1 MPPEPLSWDRKEF
14 LKERKHERSESL
26 GPVARWRDSPH
37 HAPREFN
44 NRWQSAEF
52 RRPPG
57 HGKQGGWHMF
67 SDDSG
72 HGYASSRSNEKM
84 LEDESFRPSF
94 SRGEGRYG
102 RNGRDSRGSYNQR
115 DCKGHSWETSSLS
128 PNTPGRPNDMNNEQR
143 PQDDN
148 MTYSSNPHSDFGSTW
163 DQIQL
168 KDHLDRTGGSNGIAA
183 GQKCDK
189 ENSLGSMD
197 WRHLKWSRSGSM
209 SSRGSGFSHSSSSK
223 SIGAIDSSEA
233 KTESQPK
240 NATPVQ
246 SPSGDAT
253 ACVTSAAPSEET
265 NSRKKPRLGW
275 GEGLAKYE
283 KKKVDPA
290 DVIMNKDGAV
300 CPVGNMEPVQSFSSH
315 LADKSPRVTML
326 SDCASPATPSSVAC
340 SSSPGVEEKPFGKA
354 AGVDNDSNLYRSP
367 GPELQS
373 HQEGFSFKLEKL
385 DYNSLANVTSS
396 LHELLQSDDPSPM
409 DSSTMRPTAMNK
421 LLIWKGDISKV
432 LEVTESEIDLLE
444 NKLKILN
451 SDSRD
456 SCAAASSSLPVE
468 ESDKSG
474 KEHATAKNL
483 ITRPAPLQI
492 FSSEDTDPQKL
503 ALGNGEQGESC
514 GVKDQDMDSPGTAT
528 SKFVEQ
534 LPLLK
539 VASSDMGNPSGCA
552 ENQDLVQTAE
562 RDVECLVAGKDE
574 EKSDL
579 SVHGNSRM
587 LLVSEIVTPVSDGL
601 DLCAGVVDT
610 LCDSIFS
617 SNKESAN
624 RASDIFNKLLPKDNC
639 GVDISGLGISSSW
652 KNDSLI
658 KEKFKARKRRLR
670 FMERVITLKY
680 KAHQQLWKEDVRL
693 FSERKYRPKSHKKC
707 DLGLRNTTNGN
718 QKHRSSIRSRF
729 STPGNLSLVP
739 TKEVEKFANK
749 VLCDSQVKL
758 YRNSL
763 KMPALILDKK
773 EKIVTR
779 FVSSNGLVE
788 DPCAVEKERALIN
801 PWTPEEKEAFIEKL
815 VVFGKDFK
823 KIASF
828 FDHKTTADC
837 VEFYYKHHKS
847 VAFQKAK
854 KKPDISKL
862 GKSSANT
869 YMINPGTKW
878 NREVNAASLDILGA
892 ASVMA
897 AQADG
902 STRNRTGR
910 LILGGYKNMKISQS
924 EDVTVERS
932 CTFDVIGNE
941 RETAAADVLAGICGS
956 LSSEAVS
963 SCITSSIDPGD
974 GCREWKCQK
983 VDSLVRRPLTPDVMQ
998 SVDDETCSD
1007 ESCGEMDPS
1016 DWTDEE
1022 KSSFIQAV
1030 SSHGKDFAMISRCV
1044 RTRSQNQCK
1053 VFFSKAR
1060 KCLGLDLVHPRR
1072 GNEGASIVDDANG
1085 GGSDTED
1092 ACVVETGSGISI
1104 DKSGCEMNED
1114 LPLSVMDMD
1123 HEDSDPE
1130 ETINLKCDPLGSVE
1144 NNVKG
1149 EVDHLDNKALK
1160 SSDALQME
1168 DRPEVV
1174 FNDVTNIMDVGDRL
1188 SESVPAQRSEAFSA
1202 DADAVRD
1209 NVAEKR
1215 SLVAE
1220 SLIGEGISSDLPK
1233 LEGQGERC
1241 NTDTSGCGLQVS
1253 ANDSNSSGS
1262 ASDMAAEGSCSG
1274 LAAECLHQVSV
1285 ELNSMQKSSVNSLSH
1300 ENLLATAI
1308 SVPEN
1313 SAVVEYGKA
1322 INQDRLSSTSD
1333 LQEGRDKQSLSVG
1346 GDDCHKHLPGLP
1358 VLTNIDPAHVLR
1370 GYPLH
1375 MATKKGINGHISSG
1389 NLSEVRNLSK
1399 PDGPKDCLLQF
1410 GNCKPRSSQDFPL
1423 VHQKI
1428 ERRTDTTKAH
1438 SWSSS
1443 DTDKPSRNGDVK
1455 LFGKILTNTSK
1466 SSSSIQ
1472 ENEEKGSNIHNLS
1485 NKSSN
1490 LKFSGHHNLDG
1501 NSGVLKFDSSNY
1513 AGLENVPRRSY
1524 SFWEGNKVQNG
1535 HPSFPDSAILLAKYP
1550 AAFGN
1555 FPTSSSKLEQKPLQ
1569 AVRNNEGHVNGA
1581 SVFPSREISSSSS
1594 SGIVDYHQVFSR
1606 HRDGGAKVP
1615 PFTVD
1620 VKQRQDIF
1628 DVSRRNGFES
1638 SLQQQGRGIAG
1649 MNVVGRGGIMVGGP
1663 CTGVSDPVAAIRMH
1677 YAKTEQYGGQG
1688 SIIRE
1693 EESWRG
1699 KGDIGR

>member
-1 MPPEPLSWDRKEF
+1 MPPEPLSWDRKDF
-14 LKERKHERSESL
+14 FKERKPERSESL
-26 GPVARWRDSPH
+26 GPVARWRDAPH
-37 HAPREFN
+37 HAPRDF
-44 NRWQSAEF
+44 NRWSSATEF
-52 RRPPG
+52 RRPQPG
-57 HGKQGGWHMF
+57 HAKQGSWHLF

-72 HGYASSRSNEKM
+72 HGYVPSRSSEKM
-84 LEDESFRPSF
+84 LDDEGFRPSF

-102 RNGRDSRGSYNQR
+102 RNGRDNRGLYNQR
-115 DCKGHSWETSSLS
+115 DCKGHAWEASSLS
-128 PNTPGRPNDMNNEQR
+128 PHTPGRPNDMNNEQR
-143 PQDDN
+143 PQDDT

-168 KDHLDRTGGSNGIAA
+168 KDHLDRMGGSNGLGA
-183 GQKCDK
+183 GQKCDRD
-189 ENSLGSMD
+189 NSLGSMD
-197 WRHLKWSRSGSM
+197 WRPLKWSRSGSM

-223 SIGAIDSSEA
+223 SIGAIDSNEA
-233 KTESQPK
+233 KGESQPK
-240 NATPVQ
+240 NVTPLQ

-265 NSRKKPRLGW
+265 TSRKKPRLGW

-290 DVIMNKDGAV
+290 DVVMNKDGDV
-300 CPVGNMEPVQSFSSH
+300 CHVGNVEHVQSVSPH
-315 LADKSPRVTML
+315 LADKSPRLMVLT
-326 SDCASPATPSSVAC
+326 DCASPATPSSVAC
-340 SSSPGVEEKPFGKA
+340 SSSPGVEEKSFGKA
-354 AGVDNDSNLYRSP
+354 AGVDNDINLYRSP
-367 GPELQS
+367 GPEFQS

-385 DYNSLANVTSS
+385 DYNSLANVSSS

-409 DSSTMRPTAMNK
+409 DCSTVRPTAMNK

-444 NKLKILN
+444 NELKMLN

-456 SCAAASSSLPVE
+456 TCQCPAASSSLPVE
-468 ESDKSG
+468 GSDTSG
-474 KEHATAKNL
+474 KEQATAINL
-483 ITRPAPLQI
+483 VTRPAPLI
-492 FSSEDTDPQKL
+492 VCSSGDTDLEKL

-514 GVKDQDMDSPGTAT
+514 GLKDQDMDSPGTAT
-528 SKFVEQ
+528 SKFVDR
-534 LPLLK
+534 LPLLN
-539 VASSDMGNPSGCA
+539 VASSDIGNSSGCA
-552 ENQDLVQTAE
+552 ENQDLVQTVE
-562 RDVECLVAGKDE
+562 REAECLTSGKDE
-574 EKSDL
+574 EKSDP
-579 SVHGNSRM
+579 SVCENSGR
-587 LLVSEIVTPVSDGL
+587 EIVTPVSNGL
-601 DLCAGVVDT
+601 GICAGVVDT
-610 LCDSIFS
+610 VCDSIFS
-617 SNKESAN
+617 SNKETAS

-639 GVDISGLGISSSW
+639 KVDISGLGISSSW
-652 KNDSLI
+652 KNDSLL
-658 KEKFKARKRRLR
+658 KEKFKARKRHLR
-670 FMERVITLKY
+670 FMDRVITLKY

-693 FSERKYRPKSHKKC
+693 LSERKYRPKSHKKY
-707 DLGLRNTTNGN
+707 DLGLRNPSNGY

-729 STPGNLSLVP
+729 STPAGNLSLVP

-773 EKIVTR
+773 EKVVTR
-779 FVSSNGLVE
+779 FVSSNGLIE
-788 DPCAVEKERALIN
+788 DPCAVEKERTLIN

-815 VVFGKDFK
+815 AVFGKDFK

-847 VAFQKAK
+847 AAFQKIK
-854 KKPDISKL
+854 KKPDTSKL
-862 GKSSANT
+862 GKSAANT

-910 LILGGYKNMKISQS
+910 LILGGYKNMKISQG
-924 EDVTVERS
+924 DDATVERS
-932 CTFDVIGNE
+932 CSFDVIGDE

-983 VDSLVRRPLTPDVMQ
+983 VDSQARRPLTPDVLQ

-1007 ESCGEMDPS
+1007 DSCGEMDPT

-1085 GGSDTED
+1085 GESDTED
-1092 ACVVETGSGISI
+1092 ACVVEAGSGISS
-1104 DKSGCEMNED
+1104 DKSGCDMNED

-1123 HEDSDPE
+1123 HEK
-1130 ETINLKCDPLGSVE
+1130 TMNLQCEPLGSVE

-1149 EVDHLDNKALK
+1149 EVDLLDKKALR
-1160 SSDALQME
+1160 SSDTLEME
-1168 DRPEVV
+1168 DRPKLV
-1174 FNDVTNIMDVGDRL
+1174 FDDLTNIMDVADRL

-1202 DADAVRD
+1202 DVDAVID
-1209 NVAEKR
+1209 NVAEKG

-1220 SLIGEGISSDLPK
+1220 SVVGEGMSSDVPK
-1233 LEGQGERC
+1233 LEGQDERC

-1253 ANDSNSSGS
+1253 VHDSNSSGS

-1274 LAAECLHQVSV
+1274 LAAECLQQVSV
-1285 ELNSMQKSSVNSLSH
+1285 EFNSMQVNSLLH
-1300 ENLLATAI
+1300 ENLLATA
-1308 SVPEN
+1308 EN

-1322 INQDRLSSTSD
+1322 INQDRLSSTSAK
-1333 LQEGRDKQSLSVG
+1333 QEDRDKQSSIR
-1346 GDDCHKHLPGLP
+1346 GDDVHKHLPGLP
-1358 VLTNIDPAHVLR
+1358 VLRNVDPAHVLK

-1375 MATKKGINGHISSG
+1375 MAMGKEINGHTSCG
-1389 NLSEVRNLSK
+1389 NLSEVKHLSK
-1399 PDGPKDCLLQF
+1399 PDGDLTGHKPKDCILQF
-1410 GNCKPRSSQDFPL
+1410 GNCKPRSSQVDFPL
-1423 VHQKI
+1423 VHQKT
-1428 ERRTDTTKAH
+1428 ERRSDTTKAH

-1455 LFGKILTNTSK
+1455 LFGKILTSTSK
-1466 SSSSIQ
+1466 SGSSIH
-1472 ENEEKGSNIHNLS
+1472 ENEEKGSHTHNLS
-1485 NKSSN
+1485 NKASN

-1513 AGLENVPRRSY
+1513 AGIENVPRRNY

-1535 HPSFPDSAILLAKYP
+1535 HPSFPDSALLLAKYP

-1555 FPTSSSKLEQKPLQ
+1555 FPTSSSKLEQQPL
-1569 AVRNNEGHVNGA
+1569 AVVRNDGHVNGA

-1594 SGIVDYHQVFSR
+1594 SGSGIVDYHQVFSR

-1620 VKQRQDIF
+1620 VKQRQDTF

-1638 SLQQQGRGIAG
+1638 VSSLQQQGRGIVG
-1649 MNVVGRGGIMVGGP
+1649 MNGVNVVGRGGIMVGGP

-1677 YAKTEQYGGQG
+1677 YAKTEQYGAQG
-1688 SIIRE
+1688 IIRE